1 MKIYTAHWKYYTDDY
16 YAPHNRRMF
25 LNREDA
31 DKSLDDLLNYEG
43 IEHYYILEEEV
54 EEEYTSIDYEITSD
68 WECSFGTLHPHTDNC
83 DCDQYQD
90 DDYPCDIVNE
100 F

>member
-1 MKIYTAHWKYYTDDY
+1 MKIYTAHWKCYTDDY
-16 YAPHNRRMF
+16 YSPHNRRMF

-54 EEEYTSIDYEITSD
+54 EEGYSPLAY
-68 WECSFGTLHPHTDNC
+68 L
-83 DCDQYQD
+83 D
-90 DDYPCDIVNE
+90 DDDDDEDYPCDIVNE

>member
-1 MKIYTAHWKYYTDDY
+1 MNIYTAHWKYYTDDY

-31 DKSLDDLLNYEG
+31 DKFLDDLINYNG
-43 IEHYYILEEEV
+43 IDTYYILEEEV
-54 EEEYTSIDYEITSD
+54 IEKYVPIEYEMMSD
-68 WECSFGTLHPHTDNC
+68 WECSFGTLHPHTDIC
-83 DCDQYQD
+83 DCDEYT